1 MAWVTLLQF
10 LLVAVV
16 VVYLAFNQL
25 HLIRIAPVEG
35 PLAEYP
41 VVSVCVPARNEERD
55 IGACLDSLLQ
65 QDYPDFEVIAVDDNS
80 SDGTARVIHSRAVGE
95 SRLISLQGQT
105 LPEGWVG
112 KSFALHQA
120 SQQAKGDYILF
131 TDADIFFAPSALRT
145 AVFHMTTQNL
155 DMMTWLP
162 ATTFESFWERTI
174 QPVMFGFIAALTR
187 FKKINSADSS
197 SAMGFGAFLFFRK
210 SAYEKID
217 GHRGVRNE
225 ILEDVMLA
233 KRAKGL
239 GLKLWVAQARPLLS
253 LRMYH
258 GFKEIWN
265 GWRKNVFFAMKKSI
279 FRTLRH
285 IFVLLAFAVTPF
297 LVAGAN
303 LWHGSG
309 ALWTGISI
317 LCMIMVCAA
326 GWMLSRELGLG
337 SSTVFLYPLGAVM
350 VAAILFNAM
359 MRQLIA
365 GQVQWRGRTYAG

>member
-10 LLVAVV
+10 ILVAAV

-25 HLIRIAPVEG
+25 HLIRVAPVEG

-41 VVSVCVPARNEERD
+41 PVTVCVPARNEERD

-65 QDYPDFEVIAVDDNS
+65 QDYPDYEVIAVDDNS
-80 SDGTARVIHSRAVGE
+80 TDGTAKVIHSRAVGE
-95 SRLISLQGQT
+95 PRLIPLQGQT

-131 TDADIFFAPSALRT
+131 TDADIFFSPSALRT

-162 ATTFESFWERTI
+162 ATTFGTFWERTI

-233 KRAKGL
+233 KRAKSF
-239 GLKLWVAQARPLLS
+239 GLKLCVAQARPLLS

-258 GFKEIWN
+258 GFQEIWT

-285 IFVLLAFAVTPF
+285 ILVLLAFAVTPF

-317 LCMIMVCAA
+317 LSMIMVCAA

-337 SSTVFLYPLGAVM
+337 PSTVFFYPLGAVM

-365 GQVQWRGRTYAG
+365 GQVQWRGRSYAG